1 MTADDPDFPDHEPH
15 RLVCGRCREALE
27 GTHAT
32 KAKAD
37 QAADAHIPQHHADTH
52 ATIVLAVPAS
62 FLESHHDTVLALA
75 THAQQRVD
83 QRQQDDQDA

>member
-1 MTADDPDFPDHEPH
+1 MTAHDPDSPYHEPH

-37 QAADAHIPQHHADTH
+37 QAADEHIPQYHADTH
-52 ATIVLAVPAS
+52 ATIVLAVPVS
-62 FLESHHDTVLALA
+62 FLESHHDTVLAL
-75 THAQQRVD
+75 TIGAQHRVD
-83 QRQQDDQDA
+83 QRAHDGQDA